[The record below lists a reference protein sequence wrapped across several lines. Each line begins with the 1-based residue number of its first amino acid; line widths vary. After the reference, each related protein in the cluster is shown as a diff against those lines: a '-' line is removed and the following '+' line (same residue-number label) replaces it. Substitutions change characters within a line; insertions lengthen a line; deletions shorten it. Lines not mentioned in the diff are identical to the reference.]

1 MIHAYDELYL
11 EDAMQNLGDALDY
24 AANDCGIELTQ
35 FMDLFLI
42 SGYADA
48 FGKGEPRVVSG
59 YSGIELVHQVIAT
72 SGIQAPLP
80 DATPRVD
87 RTPQF
92 WCGWILAYAQWKTG
106 KPFSGLLQIISIK
119 EVEALYPTLHEA
131 SEDKFVDV
139 LLYREANIKF
149 TNLKR
154 LRLAA
159 GITQPELAHQSG
171 VSLRVIQQFE
181 QRQRNINHAHAI
193 TVYRLA
199 KEIGCSTED
208 LLEL

>member
-80 DATPRVD
+80 DATPRAD

-92 WCGWILAYAQWKTG
+92 WCGWILAYVQWKTG

-139 LLYREANIKF
+139 LLYREANIKL

-159 GITQPELAHQSG
+159 GITQPGLAHQSG

-199 KEIGCSTED
+199 REIGCSVED

>member
-1 MIHAYDELYL
+1 MTHAYDELYL

-24 AANDCGIELTQ
+24 AANDCGIELNQ
-35 FMDLFLI
+35 FMDLFLT
-42 SGYADA
+42 SSYADA
-48 FGKGEPRVVSG
+48 FGKGEPRVVAG
-59 YSGIELVHQVIAT
+59 YSGIELVHQVISA
-72 SGIQAPLP
+72 SGIQSPLP
-80 DATPRVD
+80 DATPRPD

-106 KPFSGLLQIISIK
+106 KPFSGLLQIIPIK

-139 LLYREANIKF
+139 LLYREANITL

-159 GITQPELAHQSG
+159 GITQPELARQSG
-171 VSLRVIQQFE
+171 VSLRAIQQFE
-181 QRQRNINHAHAI
+181 QRQRSINHAHAI
-193 TVYRLA
+193 TVYQLSREL
-199 KEIGCSTED
+199 GCSVED